1 MLKQNRIT
9 HDHWWNEGFKGH
21 PERKIP
27 WRDNYTKFDEFNW
40 FLSIKKISLT
50 KGGPKW
56 LMSYNSA
63 LVRIDDIKLLVCN
76 ESFSI
81 IDIPLEMRDTL
92 INLSLGLRDRLSHL
106 LGHQFCV
113 FSFIFLQDL
122 LQIS

>member
-1 MLKQNRIT
+1 MIIGGIMDLKGSQNGKFHGMIT
-9 HDHWWNEGFKGH
+9 TQNL
-21 PERKIP
+21 RKL
-27 WRDNYTKFDEFNW
+27 RD
-40 FLSIKKISLT
+40 LSMYKILLT

-76 ESFSI
+76 ESLSI

-106 LGHQFCV
+106 LGHQLCV

>member
-1 MLKQNRIT
+1 MIIGGMMDLKGSQNGKFHGMIT
-9 HDHWWNEGFKGH
+9 TQNLTKL
-21 PERKIP
+21 
-27 WRDNYTKFDEFNW
+27 RD
-40 FLSIKKISLT
+40 LSIYKILLT

-76 ESFSI
+76 ESLSI

>member
-1 MLKQNRIT
+1 VLKHNRVA
-9 HDHWWNEGFKGH
+9 HDHWRNYGFKGQ
-21 PERKIP
+21 PEREIP
-27 WRDNYTKFDEFNW
+27 WHDY
-40 FLSIKKISLT
+40 

-76 ESFSI
+76 KSLSI

-92 INLSLGLRDRLSHL
+92 INLSFGLRDRLSHL